1 MGLALAWAGIALA
14 RTLGD
19 TVASW
24 DSRARIDPPSIWHLG
39 MEPVER
45 LHRCIG
51 ELETLLPRDTVVAF
65 ASAPGEAGAEFYRW
79 RWAAYFLPGL
89 QVTWLADRAGSLS
102 ATHLVSYRCQA
113 EPPAGTRLQFIRQLR
128 GGRLYRIQR
137 F

>member
-1 MGLALAWAGIALA
+1 MGLALAWAAIALA

-24 DSRARIDPPSIWHLG
+24 DSRARIDPPSIWHPG

-45 LHRCIG
+45 LHRCIA
-51 ELETLLPRDTVVAF
+51 ELAALLPRDTVVAF

-89 QVTWLADRAGSLS
+89 EVTWLADRQGALT
-102 ATHLVSYRCQA
+102 ATHLVTYRCQA
-113 EPPAGTRLQFIRQLR
+113 EPPPGTHLQLIRQLR
-128 GGRLYRIQR
+128 GGRLFRILR
-137 F
+137 P